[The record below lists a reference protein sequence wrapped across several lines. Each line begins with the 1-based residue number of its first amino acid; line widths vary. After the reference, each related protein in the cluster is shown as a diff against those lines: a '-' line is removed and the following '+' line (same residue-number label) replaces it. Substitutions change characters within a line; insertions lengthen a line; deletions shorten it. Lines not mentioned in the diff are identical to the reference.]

1 MALREVVARNLRR
14 LRRARG
20 MSQERLSL
28 EAGFYRTYV
37 GLLEREKHSP
47 TVDALDE
54 LANVLGVNPMCFF
67 AQDSDRTNEKSDAKP
82 QLPRKRPRGRK
93 DKQ

>member
-47 TVDALDE
+47 TVDVLDE
-54 LANVLGVNPMCFF
+54 LANVLGVNPMAFF
-67 AQDSDRTNEKSDAKP
+67 VQDLDRTNDRSDPKP
-82 QLPRKRPRGRK
+82 QRSSKRKRGPK

>member
-20 MSQERLSL
+20 MSQEKLSL

-54 LANVLGVNPMCFF
+54 LATVLGVNPMAFLV
-67 AQDSDRTNEKSDAKP
+67 QDLDRINDQSDAKP
-82 QLPRKRPRGRK
+82 RRSPKGKRGPK

>member
-20 MSQERLSL
+20 LSQEKLSL

-54 LANVLGVNPMCFF
+54 LANVLGVNPMAFF
-67 AQDSDRTNEKSDAKP
+67 VRGSDRTHEESDAKP
-82 QLPRKRPRGRK
+82 QLPRKKPRGRK
-93 DKQ
+93 DDQ

>member
-54 LANVLGVNPMCFF
+54 LANVLKVDPTDFF
-67 AQDSDRTNEKSDAKP
+67 VRHVDTTKEKNNAKP
-82 QLPRKRPRGRK
+82 QRVRNRQRGPK

>member
-1 MALREVVARNLRR
+1 
-14 LRRARG
+14 

-54 LANVLGVNPMCFF
+54 LANVLGVNPMSFF
-67 AQDSDRTNEKSDAKP
+67 VQDPDRTNDESDAKP
-82 QLPRKRPRGRK
+82 QRSPKRKRGPK

>member
-1 MALREVVARNLRR
+1 MVARNLRQ
-14 LRRARG
+14 LRRAG
-20 MSQERLSL
+20 GLSQEKLSL

-54 LANVLGVNPMCFF
+54 LAQVLDVDPMAFF
-67 AQDSDRTNEKSDAKP
+67 ERDIDRSREKSDAKP
-82 QLPRKRPRGRK
+82 QRTRNRRRGPSK
-93 DKQ
+93 NE

>member
-20 MSQERLSL
+20 MSQEKLSL

-54 LANVLGVNPMCFF
+54 LAHVLDVDPMAFF
-67 AQDSDRTNEKSDAKP
+67 ERDVDRSREESDARP
-82 QLPRKRPRGRK
+82 QRTRNRRRGPRNNE
-93 DKQ
+93 

>member
-20 MSQERLSL
+20 MSQEKRSL

-54 LANVLGVNPMCFF
+54 LANVLGVNPMAFF
-67 AQDSDRTNEKSDAKP
+67 ARDLDRTNEESDATA
-82 QLPRKRPRGRK
+82 QRARKRPRSPK